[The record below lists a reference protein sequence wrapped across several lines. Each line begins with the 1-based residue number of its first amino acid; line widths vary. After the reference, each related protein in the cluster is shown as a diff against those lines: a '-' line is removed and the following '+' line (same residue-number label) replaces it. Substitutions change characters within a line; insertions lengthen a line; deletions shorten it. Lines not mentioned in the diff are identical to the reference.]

1 MGRTTVEQNENQCVV
16 VNKLTKPEA
25 INERELDAIARG
37 FIENLIPVQT
47 EIGKKG
53 IVMKSSI
60 EEMMSLQSYFTSLV
74 SKKMFLD
81 VVGQM
86 VAIVKECENNHMNV
100 SNLMLDEEAIFL
112 DPRTKKMKCIFWPLV
127 NNQNGYTVGA
137 FFKDLPF
144 RVVFSKHEEHEYIN
158 RYMSYFQNQQPFSI
172 NSFERLVWELMGK
185 KVDKQAYLPSGS
197 TSYDERNPASSKNT
211 GSTGTSGN
219 IAYNPLSHST
229 NQKQSKTC
237 QSCGKQAE
245 PDARFCSNC
254 GTPLIQV
261 IVPPTK
267 ERVEEGASVPETKE
281 PQTISE
287 TTLLGV
293 EDFGGTTVLGGD
305 AFVETTYPYLI
316 REKTQEKVSVD
327 KPSFRIGKESRY
339 CDYFIANNNAISR
352 SHADILIRE
361 NRYYIID
368 HNSTNKTYVDGK
380 VVPVEKQVEIFS
392 GSKIK
397 LANEDF
403 TFYL

>member
-1 MGRTTVEQNENQCVV
+1 MGRTTVEQFENQYIV

-53 IVMKSSI
+53 ISMKSAVEGMI
-60 EEMMSLQSYFTSLV
+60 SLESYFTSLV

-81 VVGQM
+81 VVGQL
-86 VAIVKECENNHMNV
+86 VAIVKECEHNHMNV
-100 SNLMLDEEAIFL
+100 SNLMLEEEAIFL

-127 NNQNGYTVGA
+127 NNPYGYSVGA
-137 FFKDLPF
+137 FFKELPF
-144 RVVFSKHEEHEYIN
+144 RLVFSKHEEHDYIN

-185 KVDKQAYLPSGS
+185 KVDRQSFLPSGS
-197 TSYDERNPASSKNT
+197 TNYEERHPASSKNT
-211 GSTGTSGN
+211 GTTGTSGN
-219 IAYNPLSHST
+219 IAYNPLSHSSEP
-229 NQKQSKTC
+229 KQSKAC

-245 PDARFCSNC
+245 EDARFCSHC
-254 GTPLIQV
+254 GTPLVKTITPAAKDQG
-261 IVPPTK
+261 
-267 ERVEEGASVPETKE
+267 GAKPQIPEMTE
-281 PQTISE
+281 AQTISE
-287 TTLLGV
+287 TTLLGA
-293 EDFGGTTVLGGD
+293 EDIGGTTVLGGD
-305 AFVETTYPYLI
+305 SIEEPTYPYLI

-352 SHADILIRE
+352 SHADILTRE

-380 VVPVEKQVEIFS
+380 VVPVEKQVEIFT
-392 GSKIK
+392 GSKIR